1 MKRKPFQLETHED
14 PRPELVVERGPHGKG
29 VGPWVPT
36 VKHTLLAKYIGAAHA
51 AMNRWPQRVFID
63 PFCGPGRIL
72 VAGEAGTRDGGS
84 VVAWRQSQSC
94 SAPYTRMLIGDID
107 ADRLGACRSRLDSLG
122 APVQAFE
129 GRADDTVRAMVQSV
143 PKGALCLAYLDPY
156 NLSLLSF
163 DMIRV
168 LAELPRIDF
177 AVHFSTMDLLRNV
190 DAELDPERARFD
202 QVAPGWREA
211 LQGASKASLPVAFL
225 NYWIDLVKGLGFEF
239 STQMILVNNHRG
251 HEIYRLVFFARHD
264 LPTRLWSDVAKN
276 PTPDLFS

>member
-1 MKRKPFQLETHED
+1 MVRKTFRLEAQED
-14 PRPELVVERGPHGKG
+14 PRPDLLVESGPHGKG
-29 VGPWVPT
+29 VGPWVPN
-36 VKHTLLAKYIGAAHA
+36 VKHTLLAKYIGAAYA
-51 AMNRWPQRVFID
+51 AMNRWPERVFID

-84 VVAWRQSQSC
+84 VVAWRQSRRC
-94 SAPYTRMLIGDID
+94 DAPYTRMLIGDLD
-107 ADRLGACRSRLDSLG
+107 SERLVACHSRLAALG

-129 GRADDTVRAMVQSV
+129 GKADDTVRAMVRSV

-156 NLSLLSF
+156 NLSLLSL
-163 DMIRV
+163 DMIRA

-211 LQGASKASLPVAFL
+211 LHGVSKANLPVAFL
-225 NYWIDLVKGLGFEF
+225 NYWVELVKGLGFAF
-239 STQMILVNNHRG
+239 STQMPLVSNHRG

-276 PTPDLFS
+276 PTPDLF